1 MSALTVG
8 ELFAGYGGLGMGINI
23 LTPARIAWVSEIDKP
38 ASRLLDSRVG
48 APNHGNITNI
58 NWDDVE
64 PVDVLTGGFP
74 CQDASVAGKRGG
86 LTEGTR
92 TGLWLAMRDAIYH
105 LKPAVVLVENV
116 KGLHSARAASDMERD
131 PGRVGD
137 RPGGPVP
144 RGTGRVLG
152 DLSSLGYDAQWTT
165 VAASLVGAPHIR
177 ERVFVVAH
185 KRDSADAM
193 RIYRQW
199 CGSTRGGR
207 SGAAHGS
214 TPASLLPTPAVNDMG
229 ASYTP
234 DTWDAWTERMRADH
248 GNGHGKSLAV
258 EVQRTEQ
265 VFAQYAPA
273 IRRWEQVT
281 GRDAPSPTE
290 PGQRAARR
298 LSARFVEWMM
308 GLPDGW
314 VTGSDLN
321 LARTHHLKLL
331 GNGVVP
337 QQAAYAVG
345 GLAQWAVAA

>member
-1 MSALTVG
+1 MSAPLTMG
-8 ELFAGYGGLGMGINI
+8 ELFAGYGGLGLGLSL
-23 LTPARIAWVSEIDKP
+23 LTDVRTAWVSEVDRP
-38 ASRLLDSRVG
+38 ACRVLDARFPD
-48 APNHGNITNI
+48 APNVGDVTAV

-92 TGLWLAMRDAIYH
+92 TGLWLAMRDAINH

-131 PGRVGD
+131 QGRVGD
-137 RPGGPVP
+137 RPGGPVL

-193 RIYRQW
+193 RVYRQW

-248 GNGHGKSLAV
+248 GNGNGHGKSLAV

-281 GRDAPSPTE
+281 GRDAT
-290 PGQRAARR
+290 
-298 LSARFVEWMM
+298 
-308 GLPDGW
+308 
-314 VTGSDLN
+314 
-321 LARTHHLKLL
+321 
-331 GNGVVP
+331 
-337 QQAAYAVG
+337 
-345 GLAQWAVAA
+345 